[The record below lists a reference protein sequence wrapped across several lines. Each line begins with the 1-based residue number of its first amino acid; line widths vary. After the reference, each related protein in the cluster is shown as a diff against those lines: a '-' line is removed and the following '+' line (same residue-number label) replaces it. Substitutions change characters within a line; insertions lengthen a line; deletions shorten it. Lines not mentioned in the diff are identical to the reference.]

1 MPKGS
6 VLAFDQLAF
15 PEFPGE
21 TRAVLDVIGAEAL
34 DLRRFPFES
43 QVSFLV
49 KC

>member
-21 TRAVLDVIGAEAL
+21 TRAALEVIGAEAL
-34 DLRRFPFES
+34 DLRRFNFES
-43 QVSFLV
+43 QVSYLIR
-49 KC
+49 